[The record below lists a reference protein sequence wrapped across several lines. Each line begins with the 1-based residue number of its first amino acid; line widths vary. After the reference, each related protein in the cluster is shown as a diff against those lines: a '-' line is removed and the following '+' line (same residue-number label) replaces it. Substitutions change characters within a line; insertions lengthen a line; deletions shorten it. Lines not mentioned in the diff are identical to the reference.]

1 MDNISGDLFY
11 LLYSLFVV
19 FITLITRMIFRKKIF
34 RISVASIVSE
44 ISFYIFC
51 ILFVYKKDADHFMM
65 YIVLEFILS
74 ISVAFGISYLVTS
87 VLDSRNQFKDGFVSK
102 KDK

>member
-34 RISVASIVSE
+34 RIGIAAIISE

-51 ILFVYKKDADHFMM
+51 ILFVYEKDTDHFMM

-74 ISVAFGISYLVTS
+74 ISVAFGISYLVTA